1 MRAIVVDDSRVGRK
15 VLINILHHHC
25 GFEDVEEASNG
36 FDAVNVLSSEKFD
49 LVLLDWNMP
58 KMSGIEVLRRLR
70 ALGKKTPVIMVTSER
85 ERARVVEAIASGA
98 NDYVMKPVKLEIL
111 VSRVQR
117 TLDRHASLSGRDLNR
132 SALVVDDSRVTR
144 RLLKGTLLEMGEFAE
159 VVEAADGDE
168 AVFASENRD
177 FDLILLDWLMPTM
190 PGIEAL
196 KTIRAMGKKMP
207 IIMVTND
214 SEATHVIEAFDAG
227 ADNYMIKPFEPQSL
241 ATKVRQVMNLHS

>member
-15 VLINILHHHC
+15 VLINILHQHC

-168 AVFASENRD
+168 AVFAAENQD

-196 KTIRAMGKKMP
+196 KTIRAMGKTMP

-241 ATKVRQVMNLHS
+241 ATKVRQVLNLHS